1 MNLFDAITTWVPVKK
16 FEKTPV
22 DDKLIGVM
30 LHMAGHAASA
40 GNLQAWEFIVVKDE
54 DTKKKLA
61 IAALRQ
67 EHVLQAP
74 VDIVVCADLK
84 KMSLKYQE
92 RGEFLYSIQDTA
104 SAVTIILLSAT
115 ALGLGSDWVKAM
127 DEESV
132 KDILKLPNGLRPVG
146 IIPIGYAKEKPVREK
161 LIPFERISWFDRYGQ
176 KYHISEF
183 FQAGP
188 SAEVFKPIGK
198 MIEET
203 VKKYKKE
210 KKQVI

>member
-1 MNLFDAITTWVPVKK
+1 MPVRK
-16 FEKTPV
+16 FEKKPV
-22 DDKLIGVM
+22 DDKLTGVL

-40 GNLQAWEFIVVKDE
+40 GNLQAWEFIVVKDD

-74 VDIVVCADLK
+74 LNIVVCADLK

-115 ALGLGSDWVKAM
+115 ALGLGSDWVRTM

-132 KDILKLPNGLRPVG
+132 KDILALPNELRPVA
-146 IIPIGYAKEKPVREK
+146 IIPIGYAKERPTREK
-161 LIPFERISWFDRYGQ
+161 LIPFERITWFDRYGQ
-176 KYHISEF
+176 KYHIAEF
-183 FQAGP
+183 FQPGP
-188 SAEVFKPIGK
+188 SVEAFKPIGR
-198 MIEET
+198 MAEEAI
-203 VKKYKKE
+203 KKYKKE
-210 KKQVI
+210 KKQTI